1 MFLFLIPFTVRQQ
14 CIIYPHLFSTEP
26 QCCTHFPLNKETAP
40 MRVRGCVEPDE
51 SEQFVWVY
59 CGVGGLL
66 FVTSNFCGDFGDL
79 GVVEAT
85 VEAFSPYANGI
96 YWHITGRM

>member
-1 MFLFLIPFTVRQQ
+1 MSLRYDAMLHPSSVVFHTQKN
-14 CIIYPHLFSTEP
+14 CSDA
-26 QCCTHFPLNKETAP
+26 C
-40 MRVRGCVEPDE
+40 GGWVEPAE
-51 SEQFVWVY
+51 SEQFVWGY

-66 FVTSNFCGDFGDL
+66 FVTSNFCCDFGDL

>member
-1 MFLFLIPFTVRQQ
+1 MPKACRYVMM
-14 CIIYPHLFSTEP
+14 
-26 QCCTHFPLNKETAP
+26 QCCTHFLLNKKTAP
-40 MRVRGCVEPDE
+40 TRVRGCVEPAE
-51 SEQFVWVY
+51 SEQFVWGY

-66 FVTSNFCGDFGDL
+66 FVTCYFCGDFGDL

-85 VEAFSPYANGI
+85 VEALSPYANGI

>member
-1 MFLFLIPFTVRQQ
+1 MPKACRYVMM
-14 CIIYPHLFSTEP
+14 
-26 QCCTHFPLNKETAP
+26 QCCTHFLLNKKTAP
-40 MRVRGCVEPDE
+40 TCEGWVEPAE

-66 FVTSNFCGDFGDL
+66 FVTSNFCCDFGDL

>member
-1 MFLFLIPFTVRQQ
+1 M
-14 CIIYPHLFSTEP
+14 
-26 QCCTHFPLNKETAP
+26 
-40 MRVRGCVEPDE
+40 GGWVEPAD
-51 SEQFVWVY
+51 VGAVCVGVY

-66 FVTSNFCGDFGDL
+66 FVTCYFCGDFGDL

-96 YWHITGRM
+96 YWHITSRM

>member
-1 MFLFLIPFTVRQQ
+1 M
-14 CIIYPHLFSTEP
+14 C
-26 QCCTHFPLNKETAP
+26 
-40 MRVRGCVEPDE
+40 GGWVEPDE
-51 SEQFVWVY
+51 SEQFLVY

-66 FVTSNFCGDFGDL
+66 FVTSNFCCDFGDL

-96 YWHITGRM
+96 YWHITSRM

>member
-1 MFLFLIPFTVRQQ
+1 M
-14 CIIYPHLFSTEP
+14 EP
-26 QCCTHFPLNKETAP
+26 A
-40 MRVRGCVEPDE
+40 G
-51 SEQFVWVY
+51 SEQFVWGD

-66 FVTSNFCGDFGDL
+66 FVTSNFCCDFGDL

-85 VEAFSPYANGI
+85 VEALSTSTDGI

>member
-1 MFLFLIPFTVRQQ
+1 MPKACRYVMM
-14 CIIYPHLFSTEP
+14 

-40 MRVRGCVEPDE
+40 TRVGGWVEPDE
-51 SEQFVWVY
+51 SEQFVWGY

-66 FVTSNFCGDFGDL
+66 FVTSNFCCDFGDL

-85 VEAFSPYANGI
+85 VEALSPYSNGI